1 MPASFLKS
9 RAVILAP
16 PCQPEATFVP
26 LQYGALR
33 TRLSNSC
40 LSHRSARLAAPLAAV
55 AIAAST
61 ATGIA
66 SGPRATHQQT
76 FAQKYVTVVGLEGR
90 PVTGLGSEDFSLRDG
105 GVRRPVQA
113 AEPATQPLAIAVVI
127 AGFETADAGSVAK
140 AVDEIRRAVNTA
152 GAGHRI
158 DVVDA
163 GARSFLEAALEAS
176 DLAAAASTDRRIVL
190 ALVRRRA
197 GDGDVTKPERLTDAL
212 RAARASLWTL
222 EIAVAEG
229 RDAVS
234 AGGRRPAPSHLDDA
248 LTMATQI
255 GGGLRETLA
264 SASVLPDHAARVARL
279 LLSQYIVTYAWP
291 DPMIGQFSIS
301 TRHDRG
307 TVLSPVWDR

>member
-1 MPASFLKS
+1 
-9 RAVILAP
+9 V
-16 PCQPEATFVP
+16 
-26 LQYGALR
+26 
-33 TRLSNSC
+33 SNSS
-40 LSHRSARLAAPLAAV
+40 LSDRSLLLAAPLAAV

-61 ATGIA
+61 AVGIA
-66 SGPRATHQQT
+66 FGPASGNQQT

-105 GVRRPVQA
+105 AVRRPVQA
-113 AEPATQPLAIAVVI
+113 AEPAMQPLAIAIVI
-127 AGFETADAGSVAK
+127 AGFEAADAGSLTK
-140 AVDEIRRAVNTA
+140 ALDELRRALNTA

-176 DLAAAASTDRRIVL
+176 DLAGAASTDRRIVL
-190 ALVRRRA
+190 ALLRRRA

-212 RAARASLWTL
+212 RATRASLWTL
-222 EIAVAEG
+222 EIAVAAEG
-229 RDAVS
+229 HGATS
-234 AGGRRPAPSHLDDA
+234 AGGPRPAPSPLDDA
-248 LTMATQI
+248 LTTGTQLS
-255 GGGLRETLA
+255 GGLRETLA
-264 SASVLPDHAARVARL
+264 SVSALPDHAGRVARL
-279 LLSQYIVTYAWP
+279 LLSQYVVTYAWP